1 MDYDSIADENYD
13 SNTVCKYLIILVF
26 YNYITT
32 TKIIQL
38 YKQFQSYDA
47 GEDESETVSET
58 EDIFTPG
65 PAPPVQTFFTAES
78 DAETHT
84 TDLVR
89 TGEHQVNYLIKY

>member
-1 MDYDSIADENYD
+1 M
-13 SNTVCKYLIILVF
+13 
-26 YNYITT
+26 
-32 TKIIQL
+32 
-38 YKQFQSYDA
+38 
-47 GEDESETVSET
+47 SET